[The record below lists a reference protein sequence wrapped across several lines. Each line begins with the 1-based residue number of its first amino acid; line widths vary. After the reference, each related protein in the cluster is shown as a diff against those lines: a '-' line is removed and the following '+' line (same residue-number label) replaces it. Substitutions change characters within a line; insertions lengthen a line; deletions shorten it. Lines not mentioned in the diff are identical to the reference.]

1 LRALYTAAKK
11 KTRTIG
17 GDTGEFIGQALSDH
31 ELRVTADA
39 VKAAMLGAADP
50 DRKAL
55 SRVLARLTM
64 AYKWKAANAR

>member
-1 LRALYTAAKK
+1 MAAKK
-11 KTRTIG
+11 KPRTIG
-17 GDTGEFIGQALSDH
+17 GDTGEFIGKALSKD

-39 VKAAMLGAADP
+39 VKAAMPAAADD

-64 AYKWKAANAR
+64 AYKWKVANG